1 MNKLRPPDFPGRNL
15 PGRIRRGIPQKIRT
29 GIGIPEKLPIFA
41 DTISH
46 ESGSAAGGPDFGFH
60 TGCNE
65 KGAPPTRH
73 PLRDKVHHSSDEY
86 DHRTIVALFPKN
98 ANFDLNLPG
107 IKDG

>member
-1 MNKLRPPDFPGRNL
+1 MNKLRPPDCPGRNL
-15 PGRIRRGIPQKIRT
+15 PGRIRRGILQKIRT

-65 KGAPPTRH
+65 KGAPPAPFMIYCR
-73 PLRDKVHHSSDEY
+73 SS
-86 DHRTIVALFPKN
+86 K
-98 ANFDLNLPG
+98 
-107 IKDG
+107 

>member
-65 KGAPPTRH
+65 KRRPAGTFHDLLQKFEMKPTDPTPPPRQSAS
-73 PLRDKVHHSSDEY
+73 LIR
-86 DHRTIVALFPKN
+86 RI
-98 ANFDLNLPG
+98 
-107 IKDG
+107 

>member
-15 PGRIRRGIPQKIRT
+15 PGRIR
-29 GIGIPEKLPIFA
+29 IGIPEKLPIFA

-65 KGAPPTRH
+65 KGAPPAPFMIYCR
-73 PLRDKVHHSSDEY
+73 SS
-86 DHRTIVALFPKN
+86 K
-98 ANFDLNLPG
+98 
-107 IKDG
+107 